1 MRTLL
6 YSATFMLIAFMAS
19 EAKAPSV
26 TYFDSATVSSA
37 FAKGAV
43 LFDGQGRNY
52 MVHASRREA
61 PGMAEI
67 HTKDADIV
75 YVLDGMATLVT
86 GGTAVE
92 AKTTAPDELR
102 GKSITG

>member
-1 MRTLL
+1 MRKLIPF
-6 YSATFMLIAFMAS
+6 ATMLTIALS
-19 EAKAPSV
+19 VSLAKAPAI
-26 TYFDSATVSSA
+26 TYFDSSTVSAA

-75 YVLDGMATLVT
+75 YVLDGTATVVT
-86 GGTAVE
+86 GGTAID
-92 AKTTAPDELR
+92 AIR
-102 GKSITG
+102 FFITW